1 MAKGGFF
8 SQLFGNALELAAA
21 AEKEGRR
28 EEALRLYAK
37 GGDFRKAATLAAALG
52 RSQEAVNHTLSAL
65 FGKIPEGYE
74 DLSASQAGELLAKAG
89 HREEALALFD
99 LSQAWPQAADT
110 ALKLQQPGRA
120 ARYFERA
127 KSYREAALYYQRAGQ
142 IADAARVLEFE
153 SNRLKQALRARPDP
167 VAEEALRKVE
177 LERATILSRQ
187 GKSTEAGALIKE
199 GSAAVTPRS
208 ARLLEQSGH
217 VREAIEAFLEIGE
230 QSEALRLLAQNPT
243 LDRRFQAEAY
253 RRAGKKVEAGQMFV
267 AAGAVR
273 EAAECFEQAT
283 DFVRAGGAWEA
294 AKEPL
299 KAAQAY
305 LRGERWAEA
314 GRSFLLANQP
324 EVAARAFLR
333 AGDPR
338 NAAAAYEKAGKRAEA
353 AQALLQAGDRAQA
366 ARVLRAVP
374 REDPGY
380 VAAVLALVPILID
393 EKSYDEALARLQPL
407 TPRADSAAGA
417 GPQGAEIYYWQGRVL
432 EALGSA
438 PEAVTRF
445 RQALALKPDQA
456 DAAQRA
462 LALSARFQPATQRF
476 PAPARPAPPGEEPT
490 QVVVPLRMA
499 QAPPSGEWPK
509 GFRLADRYEILGELG
524 KGGMGR
530 VYKARDH
537 ELDDLVAI
545 KTVLR
550 QAEGS
555 LGGDHEE
562 RLLREIQ
569 ICRKITHPNVVRVFD
584 LGRFPGGIFITME
597 YLEGPRLDTLLR
609 RDGSLP
615 LDKIRWVLAEI
626 ATGLE
631 EAHALHVIHRDLK
644 PSNVILAERH
654 LKILDFGVARMAG
667 DSKLTQTGFAVG
679 SPLYMSPEQLQGLP
693 LDGRSDLYALGVLAY
708 ALLTGREPFVGG
720 TMTVIAM
727 NHLQSPIPDPRKH
740 RPGLAVEWAKLVE
753 ALLAKVPEE
762 RPASATETLAAIRAL
777 PV

>member
-8 SQLFGNALELAAA
+8 SQLFGDPLEQAAV
-21 AEKEGRR
+21 AEKDGRR
-28 EEALRLYAK
+28 KEALRLYAK
-37 GGDFRKAATLAAALG
+37 GGDFRKAAILAAGLG

-65 FGKIPEGYE
+65 FGKIPAGYE
-74 DLSASQAGELLAKAG
+74 DLDARQAGELLAKAG

-99 LSQAWPQAADT
+99 LAQAWPQAADT

-142 IADAARVLEFE
+142 VADAARVLEIE
-153 SNRLKQALRARPDP
+153 SNRLKQALRTRPDP

-187 GKSTEAGALIKE
+187 GKSSEAGDLLK
-199 GSAAVTPRS
+199 GGTAAATPRS
-208 ARLLEQSGH
+208 ARLLEQSGN
-217 VREAIEAFLEIGE
+217 VREAIEAFLTIGE
-230 QSEALRLLAQNPT
+230 PAEALRLLAQNPT
-243 LDRRFQAEAY
+243 LDRRFQAESY
-253 RRAGKKVEAGQMFV
+253 RKAGKPVEAGQLFV
-267 AAGAVR
+267 SAGAMR

-283 DFVRAGGAWEA
+283 DFARAGNAWEA

-299 KAAQAY
+299 RAAQAY
-305 LRGERWAEA
+305 LRGERWSEA
-314 GRSFLLANQP
+314 GRSFLSANQP
-324 EVAARAFLR
+324 EVAARAFSR

-338 NAAAAYEKAGKRAEA
+338 GAASAYEKAGKPREA

-374 REDPGY
+374 KDDPGY

-393 EKSYDEALARLQPL
+393 EKAYDEALARLQPL
-407 TPRADSAAGA
+407 TPRADSAAGSGA
-417 GPQGAEIYYWQGRVL
+417 AGAEIYYWQGRVL

-462 LALSARFQPATQRF
+462 LALSAGLQATQRF
-476 PAPARPAPPGEEPT
+476 PSPAKGSPSEDGPT
-490 QVVVPLRMA
+490 QALRMA
-499 QAPPSGEWPK
+499 QAPPSGEWPT
-509 GFRLADRYEILGELG
+509 GFRLAGRYEILGELG

-550 QAEGS
+550 SGDGSVGAE
-555 LGGDHEE
+555 HEE

-569 ICRKITHPNVVRVFD
+569 ICRKITHPNVVRVYD

-597 YLEGPRLDTLLR
+597 YLEGARLDSLIR
-609 RDGSLP
+609 RDATLQ
-615 LDKIRWVLAEI
+615 LDKIRWVLTEI

-667 DSKLTQTGFAVG
+667 DARLTQTGFAVG

-693 LDGRSDLYALGVLAY
+693 LDGRSDLYALGVVAY
-708 ALLTGREPFVGG
+708 TLLTGYEPFTGG
-720 TMTVIAM
+720 TMTLIAM
-727 NHLQSPIPDPRKH
+727 SHLQSPIPDPRRK
-740 RPGLAVEWAKLVE
+740 RPDLPLEWVKLVE
-753 ALLAKVPEE
+753 KLLAKTAEE
-762 RPASATETLAAIRAL
+762 RPADASAALAAIRAL

>member
-8 SQLFGNALELAAA
+8 SQLFGNPLELAAA

-28 EEALRLYAK
+28 EEALRLYVK
-37 GGDFRKAATLAAALG
+37 GAISAKAATLAAALG

-74 DLSASQAGELLAKAG
+74 DLNASQAGELLAKAG

-142 IADAARVLEFE
+142 VADAARVLELE

-187 GKSTEAGALIKE
+187 GKSTEAGALLKE
-199 GSAAVTPRS
+199 GTAAATPRS
-208 ARLLEQSGH
+208 APPARTVGACARGDRGVPRDRRAVRGAPAAGPEPDARPAFPGRGLPPRGQEGRGRADVRRRGRHARSGRMFRTGDRLRARRRSLGGRQGTAQSGPGIPA
-217 VREAIEAFLEIGE
+217 RRTLGRGGAFLPRR
-230 QSEALRLLAQNPT
+230 QPT
-243 LDRRFQAEAY
+243 GGRRPGVLP
-253 RRAGKKVEAGQMFV
+253 R
-267 AAGAVR
+267 
-273 EAAECFEQAT
+273 
-283 DFVRAGGAWEA
+283 
-294 AKEPL
+294 
-299 KAAQAY
+299 
-305 LRGERWAEA
+305 
-314 GRSFLLANQP
+314 GRSAEP
-324 EVAARAFLR
+324 
-333 AGDPR
+333 PR
-338 NAAAAYEKAGKRAEA
+338 RPTRRAGKRAEA

-393 EKSYDEALARLQPL
+393 EKSYDEALSRLQPL

-462 LALSARFQPATQRF
+462 LAAVGPPSAGDPALSRARAAGAAT
-476 PAPARPAPPGEEPT
+476 GEEPT
-490 QVVVPLRMA
+490 QILQPLRMT
-499 QAPPSGEWPK
+499 QAPPSGEWSK

-555 LGGDHEE
+555 RRRRPRGASAARDPDLPQDHPPE
-562 RLLREIQ
+562 RRAGLRS
-569 ICRKITHPNVVRVFD
+569 RPVS
-584 LGRFPGGIFITME
+584 G
-597 YLEGPRLDTLLR
+597 
-609 RDGSLP
+609 
-615 LDKIRWVLAEI
+615 
-626 ATGLE
+626 
-631 EAHALHVIHRDLK
+631 
-644 PSNVILAERH
+644 RH
-654 LKILDFGVARMAG
+654 LHHHGAPGRG
-667 DSKLTQTGFAVG
+667 RG
-679 SPLYMSPEQLQGLP
+679 ST
-693 LDGRSDLYALGVLAY
+693 R
-708 ALLTGREPFVGG
+708 
-720 TMTVIAM
+720 
-727 NHLQSPIPDPRKH
+727 
-740 RPGLAVEWAKLVE
+740 
-753 ALLAKVPEE
+753 
-762 RPASATETLAAIRAL
+762 
-777 PV
+777 